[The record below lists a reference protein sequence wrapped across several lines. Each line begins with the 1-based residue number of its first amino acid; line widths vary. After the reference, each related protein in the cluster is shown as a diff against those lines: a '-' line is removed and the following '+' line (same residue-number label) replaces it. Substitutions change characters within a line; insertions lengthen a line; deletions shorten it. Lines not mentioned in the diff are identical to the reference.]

1 MYCTL
6 MDPETFSQS
15 LRLFVY
21 KFRGFD
27 VESLRQ
33 KVKEDGVVID
43 EKILKVDGFKSSN
56 RCKID
61 A

>member
-1 MYCTL
+1 

-15 LRLFVY
+15 LRLFLY
-21 KFRGFD
+21 TNLGGFD

-43 EKILKVDGFKSSN
+43 EKILKVDGFLN
-56 RCKID
+56 HQID

>member
-1 MYCTL
+1 

-43 EKILKVDGFKSSN
+43 EKY
-56 RCKID
+56 
-61 A
+61 

>member
-1 MYCTL
+1 

-15 LRLFVY
+15 LSFLY
-21 KFRGFD
+21 TNLGGFD

-43 EKILKVDGFKSSN
+43 EKY
-56 RCKID
+56 
-61 A
+61 